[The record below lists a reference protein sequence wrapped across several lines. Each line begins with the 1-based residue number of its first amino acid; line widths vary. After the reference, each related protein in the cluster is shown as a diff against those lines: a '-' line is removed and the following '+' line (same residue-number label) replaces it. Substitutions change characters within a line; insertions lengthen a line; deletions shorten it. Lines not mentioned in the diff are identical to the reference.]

1 MEVADPPEDPVSKP
15 SLELPNNFLVA
26 ATYSS
31 TNHASRSTN
40 AYCEYVNICEPTY
53 VNPLVQ
59 EAKQYK
65 TPSMCENV
73 LHACTGGEQW

>member
-15 SLELPNNFLVA
+15 SLELPNGFLVA

-40 AYCEYVNICEPTY
+40 AYCEYVNPI
-53 VNPLVQ
+53 VQ